1 MSTQI
6 WDVTQSKALYNIEHW
21 SEGYFDINPQGEI
34 TVSPIPEQPGINLY
48 KLAQSFAANGL
59 SLPVLVRF
67 PNILHHRV
75 ETLCQAFAESMQ
87 QENY

>member
-6 WDVTQSKALYNIEHW
+6 WDVTQSKTLYNIEHW

-34 TVSPIPEQPGINLY
+34 TVSPIPKQPGINLY